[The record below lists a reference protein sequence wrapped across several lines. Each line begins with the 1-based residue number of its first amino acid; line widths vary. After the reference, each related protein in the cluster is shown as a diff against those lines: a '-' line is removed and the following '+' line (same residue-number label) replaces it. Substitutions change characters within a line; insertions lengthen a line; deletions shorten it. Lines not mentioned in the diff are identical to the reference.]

1 MRDLLDD
8 RTDDDEDYPSPIS
21 GSAASINHQGF
32 IFGFSSMSYSLRE
45 FHPPADQISAYWQIF
60 KENIDPLIK
69 IFHRP
74 TTELLFYEAAQDLD
88 HISKPMEVL
97 MFTIYFA
104 VITSISEA
112 ECFNLLGADKQSMLE
127 NYRFAF
133 EQAIARADFLS
144 TQELVILQ
152 SFTLFLTCVRRLD
165 DSRYVWTLTGL
176 AIRLAQSL
184 GIHRDG
190 ERFGLSPF
198 ETEMRRRLWWQICAI
213 DVRASEDH
221 GSDFFIVEQSFD
233 TKLPLNINDED
244 ISPDMTQTPVERE
257 GKTEMMFDLIRYS
270 VSTTVRRLSYAPPG
284 PGPCRKVNASITLQD
299 KERLIDELNQYLDKK
314 YLNYC
319 KVKEDALDW
328 VAATVSRLILG
339 KMWLIVHHPFR
350 RDDGGAGLPQETK
363 DRLFATSMEVIQFS
377 HLLETEHTTQKW
389 GWLFRTYVPWHA
401 IAFVLSQLCVRTSG
415 LEVETAWSVIENVFE
430 DWSGTGVK
438 SKRGMLWKPLRK
450 LMAKARLVRGAEL
463 ERRSKLSGLSKHDIG
478 DNMLMMHG
486 NEILTR
492 TSNMSNLGHPTY
504 ENTYSYLPT
513 AGVSSSHNFQSLQ
526 HRQSPD
532 LPLGNS
538 MAIAPSVVSMDSLHD
553 VSTPP
558 LNLPNGWSSN
568 VEVSPAFGNIW
579 WNDWLKDFVQVEQ
592 GVQRETGG
600 GMINW
605 F

>member
-21 GSAASINHQGF
+21 GSTASINNQGF
-32 IFGFSSMSYSLRE
+32 IFGFSSMSYSLRD
-45 FHPPADQISAYWQIF
+45 FHPPADQTSTYWQIF

-74 TTELLFYEAAQDLD
+74 TTELLFFEAAQDLD

-104 VITSISEA
+104 VITSMSEA
-112 ECFNLLGADKQSMLE
+112 ECINILGGDKQAMLE

-244 ISPDMTQTPVERE
+244 ISPDMTQTPVERT

-299 KERLIDELNQYLDKK
+299 KETLIDELNQYLDKK
-314 YLNYC
+314 YLIYC

-415 LEVETAWSVIENVFE
+415 PEVETAWSVIENVFE

-450 LMAKARLVRGAEL
+450 LMAKARLVRRAEL
-463 ERRSKLSGLSKHDIG
+463 ERRSKLSGLSEHNDE
-478 DNMLMMHG
+478 NMLMMDE
-486 NEILTR
+486 NDTLTR
-492 TSNMSNLGHPTY
+492 ANISNPGHPIY
-504 ENTYSYLPT
+504 ENGFSFLPT
-513 AGVSSSHNFQSLQ
+513 SGLPNSHSFASQQ
-526 HRQSPD
+526 QGQSPD
-532 LPLGNS
+532 LPLGSS
-538 MAIAPSVVSMDSLHD
+538 MAISPSVVSMGTLPD
-553 VSTPP
+553 VSTPL
-558 LNLPNGWSSN
+558 LNLSNGWSDDL
-568 VEVSPAFGNIW
+568 EVSAAFGNIW

-592 GVQRETGG
+592 GVERGSGEGI
-600 GMINW
+600 INW

>member
-8 RTDDDEDYPSPIS
+8 RSDDDEDYYPSPIS
-21 GSAASINHQGF
+21 CSTASTNNQGF
-32 IFGFSSMSYSLRE
+32 IFGFSSMAYSLRD
-45 FHPPADQISAYWQIF
+45 FHPPADQTSTYWQIF

-74 TTELLFYEAAQDLD
+74 TTELLFFEAAQDLD

-104 VITSISEA
+104 VITSMSET
-112 ECFNLLGADKQSMLE
+112 ECINILGGDKQAMLE

-244 ISPDMTQTPVERE
+244 ISPDMTQPPVERE
-257 GKTEMMFDLIRYS
+257 GKTEMMFDLIRYT

-299 KERLIDELNQYLDKK
+299 KETLIDELNHYLDKK
-314 YLNYC
+314 YLIYC

-415 LEVETAWSVIENVFE
+415 PEVETAWSVIENVFE

-438 SKRGMLWKPLRK
+438 SKRGMLWKPLRR
-450 LMAKARLVRGAEL
+450 LMAKARLVRRAEL
-463 ERRSKLSGLSKHDIG
+463 ERRSKLSGLSEHNG
-478 DNMLMMHG
+478 ENMLMMDE

-492 TSNMSNLGHPTY
+492 ANMPNPGHPIY
-504 ENTYSYLPT
+504 DNVFSFLPT
-513 AGVSSSHNFQSLQ
+513 SGLPSSHSFTSQQ
-526 HRQSPD
+526 QGQSPD
-532 LPLGNS
+532 VPLGGS
-538 MAIAPSVVSMDSLHD
+538 MTISPSLASMGTLPD
-553 VSTPP
+553 VTTPFH
-558 LNLPNGWSSN
+558 NLSNGWSNDS
-568 VEVSPAFGNIW
+568 EVSAAFGNIW

-592 GVQRETGG
+592 RVEKGSGE